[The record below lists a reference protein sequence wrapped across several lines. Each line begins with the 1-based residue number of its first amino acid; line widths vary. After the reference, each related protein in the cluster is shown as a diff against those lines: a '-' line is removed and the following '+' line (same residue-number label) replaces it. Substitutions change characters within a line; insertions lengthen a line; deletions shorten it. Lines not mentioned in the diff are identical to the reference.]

1 MRHAPRHVT
10 RVTARWYA
18 AAVLL
23 AAATAALVLWQ
34 LETSRSTACFRS
46 AVDLAA
52 DASGDLEGCYKDAAA
67 AVRTHV
73 AERTS
78 ADAAEEPSAL
88 EARAVLVVW
97 MALFAATAGVA
108 AVAGV
113 RSAATILELRPRPT
127 WRLAALSLG
136 AVALVALPFVVFLVL
151 AELVSFEFGPFD
163 RLHLDEIRRINP
175 VIAALAT
182 PAVIGLVTVGHVVA
196 TRPGLGLVKL
206 ASVGSHMRRLVGM
219 LGAVLAVAV
228 LTTAARWQAIDT
240 LPGGESVPSTAV
252 LVWGGVFA
260 LVLAVLYVPVY
271 QVWAA
276 ATERE
281 IAEEVKRQLPKD
293 ASLGGTAGF
302 RAPELALKKELDA
315 TLGLGGALRSL
326 QGSVAVLAPVIAAAV
341 SSLFA

>member
-1 MRHAPRHVT
+1 MRHAPGRVT

-23 AAATAALVLWQ
+23 ATAAAALVLWQ
-34 LETSRSTACFRS
+34 LETSESTTCFRN

-52 DASGDLEGCYKDAAA
+52 DRTGKLEGCDKHAAT
-67 AVRTHV
+67 AVRTHL

-78 ADAAEEPSAL
+78 DDAAGEPSAL
-88 EARAVLVVW
+88 EARAALAVW
-97 MALFAATAGVA
+97 IALFAATAGVA

-113 RSAATILELRPRPT
+113 RSAPTILTLRPRLT
-127 WRLAALSLG
+127 WRFAALSFG

-151 AELVSFEFGPFD
+151 AEFARFEFGPFD
-163 RLHLDEIRRINP
+163 RLHLDEIRRISP
-175 VIAALAT
+175 LIAALVT
-182 PAVIGLVTVGHVVA
+182 PAVIGLVTVGYVVA
-196 TRPGLGLVKL
+196 TRPGLGLDKL
-206 ASVGSHMRRLVGM
+206 ACLGSHMRRLVGM

-228 LTTAARWQAIDT
+228 LTAAARWQAIDT

-252 LVWGGVFA
+252 LVWGAAFA
-260 LVLAVLYVPVY
+260 LVLAVLYLPVY

-281 IAEEVKRQLPKD
+281 IAEEVKRQLPEHP
-293 ASLGGTAGF
+293 SLGGTAGF

-315 TLGLGGALRSL
+315 TLGLGGALRAL